1 MYGHSVKEISDK
13 IRAEGK
19 KITESVLFKS
29 RAVSTALTNVSQYL
43 FDTIPFK
50 TRKTIKVTANYD
62 KKNDAVAYATSESNI
77 YVNFGNS
84 YLDKNPIGKKNTT
97 EKKWLLG
104 KGLVLHEIGH
114 LLFTNFNDMA
124 NFQKAITADQWKW
137 QRPIK
142 AGVSPDFNEN
152 LKEVE
157 AYLNISVHNRK
168 QFMTAFHDFNN
179 IIEDG
184 YNEEKLMKSFKG
196 DFVASLYE
204 LRDFQYEEFPTIE
217 RVMEDGRS
225 NFSIW
230 QLMMLS
236 YAKFG
241 LIKVQDN
248 STFTEPLV
256 KKFCEFLPSITSCV
270 TEDNSYVRLDKSLTL
285 YVDMWD
291 VIKEEL
297 VNITDEAYTKMMKAL
312 EMLADSMGAA
322 NQRGQA
328 IDISQSKDSSDSSEN
343 SLNRKITQLLA
354 AKQKSTSNKSNPESS
369 DAEETSA
376 SSVSEQ
382 GSEQEDGEKSS
393 DSSSG
398 STDNKSEGDN
408 PDTTEGKSASSAS
421 EQSGGHEDSEKSSD
435 SSSGSTD
442 NKSEGDNPD
451 TTEGKSAS
459 SASEQ
464 GSVQEDS
471 EKSSDSS
478 SGSTDNKSEGDNS
491 DTTEGKSASSASE
504 QGSVQEDSEKSSD
517 SSSGSTDNKSEG
529 DNSDTTEG
537 KSASSANEQGS
548 KQESNDNSSSSDNN
562 QSDNDISDNVADYNS
577 ILKTLS
583 MELKEVEAEKE
594 EDKQKAEQ
602 KAEQDISATKQNVAQ
617 DRVTE
622 QARNEARQA
631 DEQMI
636 NSCIMD
642 GPHAKVTYRLHDFS
656 PASCKEAYVKMN
668 NTYSLERIGKKM
680 AQKVKPIF
688 EKKIKGAVY
697 HGQHCGSRISIPHY
711 QKDSSKPFDRIKKP
725 EKISLSC
732 TVIIDQSGSMYGYKL
747 ESALR
752 AAAIIKNFCNEL
764 KIPTMVF
771 GHSSSYPTMDIYR
784 FCEFDGSEDE
794 IYTLAAGNA
803 HCGTRDGAALLYAV
817 NKLKDRREEK
827 KIIFIISDGSPCDYG
842 YSGITAYKDIQGII
856 KSASAYGISFFAA
869 AIDEDKESIA
879 KIYGED
885 RFVDISNLDDL
896 PSKMAYVL
904 KRALKIR

>member
-1 MYGHSVKEISDK
+1 MLYGHSVKDISDK

-114 LLFTNFNDMA
+114 LLFSNFNDMA
-124 NFQKAITADQWKW
+124 NFQKAITADQWNW

-142 AGVSPDFNEN
+142 AGVSPDFNEK
-152 LKEVE
+152 LKEVN

-168 QFMTAFHDFNN
+168 QFMTAFNDFNN

-184 YNEEKLMKSFKG
+184 YIEEMLMKSFKG

-217 RVMEDGRS
+217 RAMKDGHS

-270 TEDNSYVRLDKSLTL
+270 TEDNSYARLDKSLTL
-285 YVDMWD
+285 YIDMWGI
-291 VIKEEL
+291 VKEKL
-297 VNITDEAYTKMMKAL
+297 TSITDEAYNKMVKSL
-312 EMLADSMGAA
+312 ENLADSMGAA

-328 IDISQSKDSSDSSEN
+328 MNISQKSDSIEN
-343 SLNRKITQLLA
+343 SLNRQITQLLA
-354 AKQKSTSNKSNPESS
+354 QSTNSGSEEGTSS
-369 DAEETSA
+369 
-376 SSVSEQ
+376 SSTGEQESEQ
-382 GSEQEDGEKSS
+382 DGKAKAA

-398 STDNKSEGDN
+398 NESE
-408 PDTTEGKSASSAS
+408 S
-421 EQSGGHEDSEKSSD
+421 
-435 SSSGSTD
+435 
-442 NKSEGDNPD
+442 
-451 TTEGKSAS
+451 
-459 SASEQ
+459 
-464 GSVQEDS
+464 
-471 EKSSDSS
+471 
-478 SGSTDNKSEGDNS
+478 DNS
-491 DTTEGKSASSASE
+491 DTAEGATPSSTKEGK
-504 QGSVQEDSEKSSD
+504 DD
-517 SSSGSTDNKSEG
+517 
-529 DNSDTTEG
+529 
-537 KSASSANEQGS
+537 
-548 KQESNDNSSSSDNN
+548 SSSSDDS
-562 QSDNDISDNVADYNS
+562 QSKNDLSDNVIDYDS

-583 MELKEVEAEKE
+583 KELKEVKAGKE
-594 EDKQKAEQ
+594 EDMQKAEQ
-602 KAEQDISATKQNVAQ
+602 KAEQDILATKQNVAQ

-622 QARNEARQA
+622 QARNIARQS
-631 DEQMI
+631 DEKMI
-636 NSCIMD
+636 NSAIMD
-642 GPHAKVTYRLHDFS
+642 GPHAKITYRLHDFS
-656 PASCKEAYVKMN
+656 PASYKDAYITMN
-668 NTYSLERIGKKM
+668 NTYSLEYIGKKK
-680 AQKVKPIF
+680 ANKVKPIF

-697 HGQHCGSRISIPHY
+697 HGQHCGSRISIPYY

-732 TVIIDQSGSMYGYKL
+732 TVIIDQSGSMYGHKL
-747 ESALR
+747 KSALR
-752 AAAIIKNFCNEL
+752 AAAIIKTFCNEL
-764 KIPTMVF
+764 EIPTMVF

-784 FCEFDGSEDE
+784 FCEFDGSENE
-794 IYTLAAGNA
+794 IYTLAAGDA

-817 NKLKDRREEK
+817 NKLKQRREKK

-842 YSGITAYKDIQGII
+842 YSGATAYADIQGII
-856 KSASAYGISFFAA
+856 KSATPYGISFFAA

-896 PSKMAYVL
+896 PSKMACVL

>member
-1 MYGHSVKEISDK
+1 M
-13 IRAEGK
+13 
-19 KITESVLFKS
+19 
-29 RAVSTALTNVSQYL
+29 SQYL

-376 SSVSEQ
+376 SS
-382 GSEQEDGEKSS
+382 
-393 DSSSG
+393 
-398 STDNKSEGDN
+398 
-408 PDTTEGKSASSAS
+408 
-421 EQSGGHEDSEKSSD
+421 
-435 SSSGSTD
+435 
-442 NKSEGDNPD
+442 
-451 TTEGKSAS
+451 
-459 SASEQ
+459 
-464 GSVQEDS
+464 
-471 EKSSDSS
+471 
-478 SGSTDNKSEGDNS
+478 
-491 DTTEGKSASSASE
+491 ASE

-562 QSDNDISDNVADYNS
+562 QSENDISDNVADYNS

>member
-1 MYGHSVKEISDK
+1 MYGHSVKDINDK
-13 IRAEGK
+13 IRKEGA

-62 KKNDAVAYATSESNI
+62 KKNSDVAYATSESNI

-84 YLDKNPIGKKNTT
+84 YLDKNPKGKKNTT

-114 LLFTNFNDMA
+114 ILFTNFNDMD

-142 AGVSPDFNEN
+142 AGVSPDFNEK
-152 LKEVE
+152 LKEVN

-168 QFMTAFHDFNN
+168 QFMTAFHYFNN

-184 YNEEKLMKSFKG
+184 YIEEALMKSFKG

-204 LRDFQYEEFPTIE
+204 LRDFQYEEFSTIE
-217 RVMEDGRS
+217 RAMKDGRS

-256 KKFCEFLPSITSCV
+256 KKFCNFLPSITDCV
-270 TEDNSYVRLDKSLTL
+270 TEDNSYARLDKILTL
-285 YVDMWD
+285 YIDMWD
-291 VIKEEL
+291 VVKENL
-297 VNITDEAYTKMMKAL
+297 VNITDEAYEKMVKTL
-312 EMLADSMGAA
+312 ENLADSMGAA

-328 IDISQSKDSSDSSEN
+328 MNISKNSDSEDSSENSEN
-343 SLNRKITQLLA
+343 SLNRQITQLLA
-354 AKQKSTSNKSNPESS
+354 QSTNSGSEEGTSSSSTGEQGSEQDGKAKATDSSSGNESEGDNS
-369 DAEETSA
+369 DATEGTSA
-376 SSVSEQ
+376 SSTSEQ
-382 GSEQEDGEKSS
+382 GSEQDGKANAT

-398 STDNKSEGDN
+398 NE
-408 PDTTEGKSASSAS
+408 
-421 EQSGGHEDSEKSSD
+421 
-435 SSSGSTD
+435 
-442 NKSEGDNPD
+442 
-451 TTEGKSAS
+451 
-459 SASEQ
+459 
-464 GSVQEDS
+464 
-471 EKSSDSS
+471 
-478 SGSTDNKSEGDNS
+478 SEGDNS
-491 DTTEGKSASSASE
+491 DATEGTSASSTSE
-504 QGSVQEDSEKSSD
+504 QGSEQDGKAKAAD
-517 SSSGSTDNKSEG
+517 SSSGNESES
-529 DNSDTTEG
+529 DNSDTAEGAESSSTKEG
-537 KSASSANEQGS
+537 K
-548 KQESNDNSSSSDNN
+548 DNSSSSDDS
-562 QSDNDISDNVADYNS
+562 QSKNDLSDNVTDYDS
-577 ILKTLS
+577 LLKTLS
-583 MELKEVEAEKE
+583 KKLKEVQAEKE
-594 EDKQKAEQ
+594 EDMQKAEQ

-622 QARNEARQA
+622 QARNVARQS
-631 DEQMI
+631 DEKMI
-636 NSCIMD
+636 NSAIMD

>member
-398 STDNKSEGDN
+398 STDNKSEGYN

-442 NKSEGDNPD
+442 NKSEGYNP
-451 TTEGKSAS
+451 
-459 SASEQ
+459 
-464 GSVQEDS
+464 
-471 EKSSDSS
+471 
-478 SGSTDNKSEGDNS
+478 

-562 QSDNDISDNVADYNS
+562 QSENDISDNVADYNS

>member
-1 MYGHSVKEISDK
+1 MLYGHSVKDINDK
-13 IRAEGK
+13 IRKEGA

-50 TRKTIKVTANYD
+50 NKKTINVTANYD

-84 YLDKNPIGKKNTT
+84 YLDKNPKGKKNTT

-124 NFQKAITADQWKW
+124 NFQKAITADQWNW

-142 AGVSPDFNEN
+142 AGVSPDFNEK
-152 LKEVE
+152 LKEVN

-168 QFMTAFHDFNN
+168 QFITAFHDFYN

-184 YNEEKLMKSFKG
+184 YIEEALMKSFKG

-204 LRDFQYEEFPTIE
+204 LRDFQYEEFSTIE
-217 RVMEDGRS
+217 RGMEDGRS

-236 YAKFG
+236 YAKYG

-256 KKFCEFLPSITSCV
+256 KKFCNFLPSITDCV
-270 TEDNSYVRLDKSLTL
+270 TENNSYARLDKSLTL
-285 YVDMWD
+285 YIDMWD
-291 VIKEEL
+291 VVKENL
-297 VNITDEAYTKMMKAL
+297 VNITDEAYDKMMKAL

-354 AKQKSTSNKSNPESS
+354 AKQKSTSNKSN
-369 DAEETSA
+369 
-376 SSVSEQ
+376 VNEQ
-382 GSEQEDGEKSS
+382 GSEQENGEKSS
-393 DSSSG
+393 DSSSS

-408 PDTTEGKSASSAS
+408 
-421 EQSGGHEDSEKSSD
+421 SG
-435 SSSGSTD
+435 
-442 NKSEGDNPD
+442 

-491 DTTEGKSASSASE
+491 G
-504 QGSVQEDSEKSSD
+504 
-517 SSSGSTDNKSEG
+517 
-529 DNSDTTEG
+529 TTEG

-562 QSDNDISDNVADYNS
+562 QSENDISDNVADYDS
-577 ILKTLS
+577 LLKTLS
-583 MELKEVEAEKE
+583 KELKEVEAEKE

>member
-491 DTTEGKSASSASE
+491 DTTEGKSASSA
-504 QGSVQEDSEKSSD
+504 
-517 SSSGSTDNKSEG
+517 
-529 DNSDTTEG
+529 
-537 KSASSANEQGS
+537 NEQGS

>member
-1 MYGHSVKEISDK
+1 MYGHSVKDINDK
-13 IRAEGK
+13 IRKEGA

-50 TRKTIKVTANYD
+50 TRKKINVTANYD

-84 YLDKNPIGKKNTT
+84 YLDKNPKGKKNTT

-114 LLFTNFNDMA
+114 ILFTNFNDMA
-124 NFQKAITADQWKW
+124 NFQKAITADQWNW

-142 AGVSPDFNEN
+142 AGVSPDFNEK
-152 LKEVE
+152 LKEVN

-168 QFMTAFHDFNN
+168 QFITAFHDFNN

-184 YNEEKLMKSFKG
+184 YIEEMLMKSFKG

-204 LRDFQYEEFPTIE
+204 LRDFQYDDFPSIE

-236 YAKFG
+236 YAKYG

-256 KKFCEFLPSITSCV
+256 KKFCNFLPSITDCV
-270 TEDNSYVRLDKSLTL
+270 TEDNSYARLDKSLTL
-285 YVDMWD
+285 FIDMWSI
-291 VIKEEL
+291 VKEEL
-297 VNITDEAYTKMMKAL
+297 VNITDEAYDKMVRSL
-312 EMLADSMGAA
+312 ESLADSMGAA

-328 IDISQSKDSSDSSEN
+328 MNISQKSDSSEN
-343 SLNRKITQLLA
+343 SLNRQITQLLA
-354 AKQKSTSNKSNPESS
+354 QSTNSGSEEGTSSSSTGEQGSEQDGKAKATDSSSSSTGNDNSGSEEGTSSSSTSEQGNEQDGKAKATDSSSGNESESDNS
-369 DAEETSA
+369 DATEGTSA
-376 SSVSEQ
+376 SSTSEQ
-382 GSEQEDGEKSS
+382 GSEQDGKAKAA

-398 STDNKSEGDN
+398 NKS
-408 PDTTEGKSASSAS
+408 K
-421 EQSGGHEDSEKSSD
+421 
-435 SSSGSTD
+435 
-442 NKSEGDNPD
+442 
-451 TTEGKSAS
+451 
-459 SASEQ
+459 
-464 GSVQEDS
+464 
-471 EKSSDSS
+471 
-478 SGSTDNKSEGDNS
+478 
-491 DTTEGKSASSASE
+491 
-504 QGSVQEDSEKSSD
+504 
-517 SSSGSTDNKSEG
+517 
-529 DNSDTTEG
+529 
-537 KSASSANEQGS
+537 
-548 KQESNDNSSSSDNN
+548 NDL
-562 QSDNDISDNVADYNS
+562 SDNVTDYDS
-577 ILKTLS
+577 ILKKLS
-583 MELKEVEAEKE
+583 KELKEVKTEKE
-594 EDKQKAEQ
+594 EDMQKAEQ
-602 KAEQDISATKQNVAQ
+602 KAEQDISAAKQNVAQ

-622 QARNEARQA
+622 QARREARQN
-631 DEQMI
+631 DEQII
-636 NSCIMD
+636 NNAIMD
-642 GPHAKVTYRLHDFS
+642 GPHARVTYRLHDYS
-656 PASCKEAYVKMN
+656 PASYKDAYITMN
-668 NTYSLERIGKKM
+668 NTYSLEYIGKKM
-680 AQKVKPIF
+680 ANKVKPIF

-697 HGQHCGSRISIPHY
+697 HGQHCGSRISIPYY

-747 ESALR
+747 KSALR
-752 AAAIIKNFCNEL
+752 AAAIIKIFCNEL
-764 KIPTMVF
+764 EIPTMVF

-784 FCEFDGSEDE
+784 FCEFDGSENE
-794 IYTLAAGNA
+794 IYTLAAGDA

-817 NKLKDRREEK
+817 NKLKQRREEK

-842 YSGITAYKDIQGII
+842 YSGATAYADIQGII

>member
-491 DTTEGKSASSASE
+491 DTTEGKSASSA
-504 QGSVQEDSEKSSD
+504 
-517 SSSGSTDNKSEG
+517 
-529 DNSDTTEG
+529 
-537 KSASSANEQGS
+537 NEQGS

-562 QSDNDISDNVADYNS
+562 QSENDISDNVADYNS

-827 KIIFIISDGSPCDYG
+827 KIIFIISDRSPCDYG

>member
-1 MYGHSVKEISDK
+1 MYGHSVKDINDK
-13 IRAEGK
+13 IRKEGA

-62 KKNDAVAYATSESNI
+62 KKNSDVAYATSESNI

-84 YLDKNPIGKKNTT
+84 YLDKNPKGKKNTT

-114 LLFTNFNDMA
+114 ILFTNFNDMD

-142 AGVSPDFNEN
+142 AGVSPDFNEK
-152 LKEVE
+152 LKEVN

-168 QFMTAFHDFNN
+168 QFMTAFHYFNN

-184 YNEEKLMKSFKG
+184 YIEEALMKSFKG

-204 LRDFQYEEFPTIE
+204 LRDFQYEEFSTIE
-217 RVMEDGRS
+217 RAMKDGRS

-256 KKFCEFLPSITSCV
+256 KKFCNFLPSITDCV
-270 TEDNSYVRLDKSLTL
+270 TEDNSYARLDKILTL
-285 YVDMWD
+285 YIDMWD
-291 VIKEEL
+291 VVKENL
-297 VNITDEAYTKMMKAL
+297 VNITDEAYEKMVKTL
-312 EMLADSMGAA
+312 ENLADSMGAA

-328 IDISQSKDSSDSSEN
+328 MNISKNSDSEDSSENSEN
-343 SLNRKITQLLA
+343 SLNRQITQLLA
-354 AKQKSTSNKSNPESS
+354 QSTNSGSEEGTSS
-369 DAEETSA
+369 
-376 SSVSEQ
+376 SSTGEQ
-382 GSEQEDGEKSS
+382 GSEQDGKAKAT

-398 STDNKSEGDN
+398 NESE
-408 PDTTEGKSASSAS
+408 S
-421 EQSGGHEDSEKSSD
+421 
-435 SSSGSTD
+435 
-442 NKSEGDNPD
+442 
-451 TTEGKSAS
+451 
-459 SASEQ
+459 
-464 GSVQEDS
+464 
-471 EKSSDSS
+471 
-478 SGSTDNKSEGDNS
+478 DNS
-491 DTTEGKSASSASE
+491 DTAEGAESSSTKEGK
-504 QGSVQEDSEKSSD
+504 
-517 SSSGSTDNKSEG
+517 
-529 DNSDTTEG
+529 
-537 KSASSANEQGS
+537 
-548 KQESNDNSSSSDNN
+548 DNSSSSDDS
-562 QSDNDISDNVADYNS
+562 QSKNDLSDNVTDYDS
-577 ILKTLS
+577 LLKTLS
-583 MELKEVEAEKE
+583 KKLKEVQAEKE
-594 EDKQKAEQ
+594 EDMQKAEQ

-622 QARNEARQA
+622 QARNVARQS
-631 DEQMI
+631 DEKMI
-636 NSCIMD
+636 NSAIMD

>member
-13 IRAEGK
+13 IRAEGS
-19 KITESVLFKS
+19 KITESVLLKS

-50 TRKTIKVTANYD
+50 KRKKIVVTANYD
-62 KKNDAVAYATSESNI
+62 KKNNDIAYATSTSNI

-84 YLDKNPIGKKNTT
+84 FLDKDSKGKKITT
-97 EKKWLLG
+97 AKKWLLG
-104 KGLVLHEIGH
+104 KGLILHEIGH

-124 NFQKAITADQWKW
+124 NFQKVITAEQWNW

-142 AGVSPDFNEN
+142 AGVSPDFNEK

-157 AYLNISVHNRK
+157 AYLNLSSQNKK

-184 YNEEKLMKSFKG
+184 YIEEKLMKSFKG

-204 LRDFQYEEFPTIE
+204 LRDFQYDEFPTIE
-217 RVMEDGRS
+217 NVIESGRS
-225 NFSIW
+225 SFSIW

-236 YAKFG
+236 YAKYG
-241 LIKVQDN
+241 LIKVKDN
-248 STFTEPLV
+248 NTYGEPLV
-256 KKFCEFLPSITSCV
+256 RKFCEFLPSITDCV

-285 YVDMWD
+285 FVDMWD

-328 IDISQSKDSSDSSEN
+328 IDISQIKDSSDSSEN

-408 PDTTEGKSASSAS
+408 PDTTEGKSASSA
-421 EQSGGHEDSEKSSD
+421 
-435 SSSGSTD
+435 
-442 NKSEGDNPD
+442 
-451 TTEGKSAS
+451 
-459 SASEQ
+459 
-464 GSVQEDS
+464 
-471 EKSSDSS
+471 
-478 SGSTDNKSEGDNS
+478 
-491 DTTEGKSASSASE
+491 
-504 QGSVQEDSEKSSD
+504 
-517 SSSGSTDNKSEG
+517 
-529 DNSDTTEG
+529 
-537 KSASSANEQGS
+537 NEQGS

-562 QSDNDISDNVADYNS
+562 QSENDISDNVADYDS
-577 ILKTLS
+577 LLKTLS
-583 MELKEVEAEKE
+583 KELKEVKAEKE
-594 EDKQKAEQ
+594 EDMQKAEQ

>member
-248 STFTEPLV
+248 STFTEPLM
-256 KKFCEFLPSITSCV
+256 KKFCEFLPSIASCV

-491 DTTEGKSASSASE
+491 DTTEGKSASSA
-504 QGSVQEDSEKSSD
+504 
-517 SSSGSTDNKSEG
+517 
-529 DNSDTTEG
+529 
-537 KSASSANEQGS
+537 NEQGS

-562 QSDNDISDNVADYNS
+562 QSENDISDNVADYNS

>member
-1 MYGHSVKEISDK
+1 MLYGHSVKDINDK
-13 IRAEGK
+13 IRKEGA

-50 TRKTIKVTANYD
+50 NKKTINVTANYD

-84 YLDKNPIGKKNTT
+84 YLDKNPKGKKNTT

-124 NFQKAITADQWKW
+124 NFQKAITADQWNW

-142 AGVSPDFNEN
+142 AGVSPDFNEK
-152 LKEVE
+152 LKEVN

-168 QFMTAFHDFNN
+168 QFITAFHDFNN

-184 YNEEKLMKSFKG
+184 YIEEALMKSFKG

-204 LRDFQYEEFPTIE
+204 LRDFQYEEFSTIE

-236 YAKFG
+236 YAKYG
-241 LIKVQDN
+241 LIKVRDN
-248 STFTEPLV
+248 NTYGEPLV
-256 KKFCEFLPSITSCV
+256 RKFCEFLTSITDCV

-285 YVDMWD
+285 YVDMWNI
-291 VIKEEL
+291 VKEEL
-297 VNITDEAYTKMMKAL
+297 VNITDEAYDKMMKAL

-354 AKQKSTSNKSNPESS
+354 AKQKSTSNKSN
-369 DAEETSA
+369 
-376 SSVSEQ
+376 VNEQ

-393 DSSSG
+393 DGSSS

-408 PDTTEGKSASSAS
+408 
-421 EQSGGHEDSEKSSD
+421 SG
-435 SSSGSTD
+435 
-442 NKSEGDNPD
+442 

-491 DTTEGKSASSASE
+491 GTTEGKSASSASE

-562 QSDNDISDNVADYNS
+562 QSENDISDNVADYDS
-577 ILKTLS
+577 LLKTLS
-583 MELKEVEAEKE
+583 KELKEVEAEKE

-622 QARNEARQA
+622 QARREARQN
-631 DEQMI
+631 DEQII
-636 NSCIMD
+636 NNAIMD
-642 GPHAKVTYRLHDFS
+642 GPHARVTYRLHDYS
-656 PASCKEAYVKMN
+656 PASYKDAYITMN
-668 NTYSLERIGKKM
+668 NTYSLEYIGKKM
-680 AQKVKPIF
+680 ANKVKPIF

-752 AAAIIKNFCNEL
+752 AAAIIKTFCNEL
-764 KIPTMVF
+764 EIPTMVF

-784 FCEFDGSEDE
+784 FCEFDGSENE
-794 IYTLAAGNA
+794 IYTLAAGDA

-817 NKLKDRREEK
+817 NKLKQRREEK

-842 YSGITAYKDIQGII
+842 YSGATAYADIQGII

>member
-13 IRAEGK
+13 IRTEGS

-50 TRKTIKVTANYD
+50 NKKNINVTANYD

-84 YLDKNPIGKKNTT
+84 YLDKNPKGKKNTT

-114 LLFTNFNDMA
+114 ILFTNFNDRA
-124 NFQKAITADQWKW
+124 NFQKAITADQWNW

-168 QFMTAFHDFNN
+168 QFMTAFLDFNN

-270 TEDNSYVRLDKSLTL
+270 TEDNSYARLDKSLTL
-285 YVDMWD
+285 YIDMWGI
-291 VIKEEL
+291 VKEEL
-297 VNITDEAYTKMMKAL
+297 ANITDEAYDKMVKSL
-312 EMLADSMGAA
+312 ENLANSMGAA

-328 IDISQSKDSSDSSEN
+328 MNISQNSDSEDSSEN
-343 SLNRKITQLLA
+343 SLNRKITQLLV
-354 AKQKSTSNKSNPESS
+354 AKQSTNS
-369 DAEETSA
+369 DTTEGTSA
-376 SSVSEQ
+376 SSTSEQ
-382 GSEQEDGEKSS
+382 GSEQDGKAKAT

-398 STDNKSEGDN
+398 NESESDNSDA
-408 PDTTEGKSASSAS
+408 TEGTSDSSTS
-421 EQSGGHEDSEKSSD
+421 EQGREQDGKAKAVDSSSSSTGNDNSGSEEGTSSSSTSEQGSEQDGKAKATD
-435 SSSGSTD
+435 SSSG
-442 NKSEGDNPD
+442 
-451 TTEGKSAS
+451 
-459 SASEQ
+459 
-464 GSVQEDS
+464 
-471 EKSSDSS
+471 
-478 SGSTDNKSEGDNS
+478 
-491 DTTEGKSASSASE
+491 
-504 QGSVQEDSEKSSD
+504 
-517 SSSGSTDNKSEG
+517 
-529 DNSDTTEG
+529 
-537 KSASSANEQGS
+537 NES
-548 KQESNDNSSSSDNN
+548 KNDL
-562 QSDNDISDNVADYNS
+562 SDNVTDYDS
-577 ILKTLS
+577 LLKTLS
-583 MELKEVEAEKE
+583 KELKEVKAEKE
-594 EDKQKAEQ
+594 EDMQKAEQ

>member
-1 MYGHSVKEISDK
+1 MYGHSVKDINDK
-13 IRAEGK
+13 IRKEGA

-62 KKNDAVAYATSESNI
+62 KKNSDVAYATSESNI

-84 YLDKNPIGKKNTT
+84 YLDKNPKGKKNTT

-114 LLFTNFNDMA
+114 ILFTNFNDMD

-142 AGVSPDFNEN
+142 AGVSPDFNEK
-152 LKEVE
+152 LKEVN

-168 QFMTAFHDFNN
+168 QFMTAFHYFNN

-184 YNEEKLMKSFKG
+184 YIEEALMKSFKG

-204 LRDFQYEEFPTIE
+204 LRDFQYEEFSTIE
-217 RVMEDGRS
+217 RAMKDGRS

-256 KKFCEFLPSITSCV
+256 KKFCNFLPSITDCV
-270 TEDNSYVRLDKSLTL
+270 TEDNSYARLDKILTL
-285 YVDMWD
+285 YIDMWD
-291 VIKEEL
+291 VVKENL
-297 VNITDEAYTKMMKAL
+297 VNITDEAYEKMVKTL
-312 EMLADSMGAA
+312 ENLADSMGAA

-328 IDISQSKDSSDSSEN
+328 MNISKNSDSEDSSENSEN
-343 SLNRKITQLLA
+343 SLNRQITQLLA
-354 AKQKSTSNKSNPESS
+354 QSTNSGSEEGTSSSSTGEQGSEQDGKAKATDSSSGNESEGDNS
-369 DAEETSA
+369 DATEGTSA
-376 SSVSEQ
+376 SSTSEQ
-382 GSEQEDGEKSS
+382 GSEQGGKAKAT

-398 STDNKSEGDN
+398 NE
-408 PDTTEGKSASSAS
+408 
-421 EQSGGHEDSEKSSD
+421 
-435 SSSGSTD
+435 
-442 NKSEGDNPD
+442 
-451 TTEGKSAS
+451 
-459 SASEQ
+459 
-464 GSVQEDS
+464 
-471 EKSSDSS
+471 
-478 SGSTDNKSEGDNS
+478 SEGDNS
-491 DTTEGKSASSASE
+491 DATEGTSASSTSE
-504 QGSVQEDSEKSSD
+504 QGSEQDGKAKAAD
-517 SSSGSTDNKSEG
+517 SSSGNESES
-529 DNSDTTEG
+529 DNSDTAEGAESSSTKEG
-537 KSASSANEQGS
+537 K
-548 KQESNDNSSSSDNN
+548 DNSSSSDDS
-562 QSDNDISDNVADYNS
+562 QSKNDLSDNVTDYDS
-577 ILKTLS
+577 LLKTLS
-583 MELKEVEAEKE
+583 KKLKEVQAEKE
-594 EDKQKAEQ
+594 EDMQKAEQ

-622 QARNEARQA
+622 QARNVARQS
-631 DEQMI
+631 DEKMI
-636 NSCIMD
+636 NSAIMD

>member
-421 EQSGGHEDSEKSSD
+421 EQGSVQEDSEKSSD

-491 DTTEGKSASSASE
+491 DTTEGKSASSA
-504 QGSVQEDSEKSSD
+504 
-517 SSSGSTDNKSEG
+517 
-529 DNSDTTEG
+529 
-537 KSASSANEQGS
+537 NEQGS

-562 QSDNDISDNVADYNS
+562 QSENDISDNVADYNS

>member
-1 MYGHSVKEISDK
+1 
-13 IRAEGK
+13 
-19 KITESVLFKS
+19 
-29 RAVSTALTNVSQYL
+29 
-43 FDTIPFK
+43 
-50 TRKTIKVTANYD
+50 
-62 KKNDAVAYATSESNI
+62 
-77 YVNFGNS
+77 
-84 YLDKNPIGKKNTT
+84 
-97 EKKWLLG
+97 
-104 KGLVLHEIGH
+104 
-114 LLFTNFNDMA
+114 
-124 NFQKAITADQWKW
+124 
-137 QRPIK
+137 
-142 AGVSPDFNEN
+142 
-152 LKEVE
+152 
-157 AYLNISVHNRK
+157 
-168 QFMTAFHDFNN
+168 
-179 IIEDG
+179 
-184 YNEEKLMKSFKG
+184 
-196 DFVASLYE
+196 
-204 LRDFQYEEFPTIE
+204 
-217 RVMEDGRS
+217 
-225 NFSIW
+225 
-230 QLMMLS
+230 
-236 YAKFG
+236 
-241 LIKVQDN
+241 
-248 STFTEPLV
+248 
-256 KKFCEFLPSITSCV
+256 
-270 TEDNSYVRLDKSLTL
+270 
-285 YVDMWD
+285 
-291 VIKEEL
+291 
-297 VNITDEAYTKMMKAL
+297 MMKAL

-398 STDNKSEGDN
+398 STDNKSEGYN

-421 EQSGGHEDSEKSSD
+421 EQSGGHEGSEKSSD

-491 DTTEGKSASSASE
+491 DTTEGKSASSA
-504 QGSVQEDSEKSSD
+504 
-517 SSSGSTDNKSEG
+517 
-529 DNSDTTEG
+529 
-537 KSASSANEQGS
+537 NEQGS

-562 QSDNDISDNVADYNS
+562 QSENDISDNVADYNS

>member
-50 TRKTIKVTANYD
+50 TRKTITVTANYD

-408 PDTTEGKSASSAS
+408 P
-421 EQSGGHEDSEKSSD
+421 
-435 SSSGSTD
+435 
-442 NKSEGDNPD
+442 
-451 TTEGKSAS
+451 
-459 SASEQ
+459 
-464 GSVQEDS
+464 
-471 EKSSDSS
+471 
-478 SGSTDNKSEGDNS
+478 

>member
-152 LKEVE
+152 LKEAE

-491 DTTEGKSASSASE
+491 DTTEGKSASSA
-504 QGSVQEDSEKSSD
+504 
-517 SSSGSTDNKSEG
+517 
-529 DNSDTTEG
+529 
-537 KSASSANEQGS
+537 NEQGS

-562 QSDNDISDNVADYNS
+562 QSENDISDNVADYNS

>member
-1 MYGHSVKEISDK
+1 MYGHSVKDINDK
-13 IRAEGK
+13 IRKEGA

-62 KKNDAVAYATSESNI
+62 KKNSDVAYATSESNI

-84 YLDKNPIGKKNTT
+84 YLDKNPKGKKNTT

-114 LLFTNFNDMA
+114 ILFTNFNDMD

-142 AGVSPDFNEN
+142 AGVSPDFNEK
-152 LKEVE
+152 LKEVN

-168 QFMTAFHDFNN
+168 QFMTAFHYFNN

-184 YNEEKLMKSFKG
+184 YIEEALMKSFKG

-204 LRDFQYEEFPTIE
+204 LRDFQYEEFSTIE
-217 RVMEDGRS
+217 RAMKDGRS

-256 KKFCEFLPSITSCV
+256 KKFCNFLPSITDCV
-270 TEDNSYVRLDKSLTL
+270 TEDNSYARLDKILTL
-285 YVDMWD
+285 YIDMWD
-291 VIKEEL
+291 VVKENL
-297 VNITDEAYTKMMKAL
+297 VNITDEAYEKMVKTL
-312 EMLADSMGAA
+312 ENLADSMGAA

-328 IDISQSKDSSDSSEN
+328 MNISKNSDSEDSSENSEN
-343 SLNRKITQLLA
+343 SLNRQITQLLA
-354 AKQKSTSNKSNPESS
+354 QSTNSGSEEGTSS
-369 DAEETSA
+369 
-376 SSVSEQ
+376 SSTGEQ
-382 GSEQEDGEKSS
+382 GSEQDGKAKAT

-398 STDNKSEGDN
+398 NE
-408 PDTTEGKSASSAS
+408 
-421 EQSGGHEDSEKSSD
+421 
-435 SSSGSTD
+435 
-442 NKSEGDNPD
+442 
-451 TTEGKSAS
+451 
-459 SASEQ
+459 
-464 GSVQEDS
+464 
-471 EKSSDSS
+471 
-478 SGSTDNKSEGDNS
+478 SEGDNS
-491 DTTEGKSASSASE
+491 DATEGTSASSTSEKGSE
-504 QGSVQEDSEKSSD
+504 QDGKAKAAD
-517 SSSGSTDNKSEG
+517 SSSGNESES
-529 DNSDTTEG
+529 DNSDTAEGAESSSTKEG
-537 KSASSANEQGS
+537 K
-548 KQESNDNSSSSDNN
+548 DNSSSSDDS
-562 QSDNDISDNVADYNS
+562 QSKNDLSDNVTDYDS
-577 ILKTLS
+577 LLKTLS
-583 MELKEVEAEKE
+583 KKLKEVQAEKE
-594 EDKQKAEQ
+594 EDMQKAEQ

-622 QARNEARQA
+622 QARNVARQS
-631 DEQMI
+631 DEKMI
-636 NSCIMD
+636 NSAIMD

>member
-13 IRAEGK
+13 IRTEGS

-50 TRKTIKVTANYD
+50 NKKNINVTANYD

-84 YLDKNPIGKKNTT
+84 YLDKNPKGKKNTT

-114 LLFTNFNDMA
+114 ILFTNFNDRA
-124 NFQKAITADQWKW
+124 NFQKAITADQWNW

-168 QFMTAFHDFNN
+168 QFMTAFLDFNN

-270 TEDNSYVRLDKSLTL
+270 TEDNSYARLDKSLTL
-285 YVDMWD
+285 YIDMWGI
-291 VIKEEL
+291 VKENL
-297 VNITDEAYTKMMKAL
+297 VNITDESYDKMMKAL

-354 AKQKSTSNKSNPESS
+354 AKQKSTSNKSN
-369 DAEETSA
+369 
-376 SSVSEQ
+376 VNEQ

-393 DSSSG
+393 DSSS
-398 STDNKSEGDN
+398 S
-408 PDTTEGKSASSAS
+408 
-421 EQSGGHEDSEKSSD
+421 
-435 SSSGSTD
+435 
-442 NKSEGDNPD
+442 
-451 TTEGKSAS
+451 
-459 SASEQ
+459 
-464 GSVQEDS
+464 
-471 EKSSDSS
+471 
-478 SGSTDNKSEGDNS
+478 STDNKSEGDNS
-491 DTTEGKSASSASE
+491 G
-504 QGSVQEDSEKSSD
+504 
-517 SSSGSTDNKSEG
+517 
-529 DNSDTTEG
+529 TTEG

-562 QSDNDISDNVADYNS
+562 QSENDISDNVADYDS
-577 ILKTLS
+577 LLKTLS
-583 MELKEVEAEKE
+583 KELKEVEAEKE

-622 QARNEARQA
+622 QARREARQN
-631 DEQMI
+631 DEQII
-636 NSCIMD
+636 NNAIMD
-642 GPHAKVTYRLHDFS
+642 GPHARVTYRLHDYS
-656 PASCKEAYVKMN
+656 PASYKDAYITMN
-668 NTYSLERIGKKM
+668 NTYSLEYIGKKM
-680 AQKVKPIF
+680 ANKVKPIF

-697 HGQHCGSRISIPHY
+697 HGQHCGSRISIPYY

-747 ESALR
+747 KSALR
-752 AAAIIKNFCNEL
+752 AAAIIKTFCNEL
-764 KIPTMVF
+764 EIPTMVF

-784 FCEFDGSEDE
+784 FCEFDGSENE
-794 IYTLAAGNA
+794 IYTLAAGDA

-817 NKLKDRREEK
+817 NKLKQRREEK

-842 YSGITAYKDIQGII
+842 YSGATAYADIQGII

>member
-50 TRKTIKVTANYD
+50 NKKTINVTANYD

-84 YLDKNPIGKKNTT
+84 YLDKNPKGKKNTT

-124 NFQKAITADQWKW
+124 NFQKAITADQWNW

-142 AGVSPDFNEN
+142 AGVSPDFNEK
-152 LKEVE
+152 LKEVN

-168 QFMTAFHDFNN
+168 QFITAFHDFYN

-184 YNEEKLMKSFKG
+184 YIEEALMKSFKG

-204 LRDFQYEEFPTIE
+204 LRDFQYEEFSTIE
-217 RVMEDGRS
+217 RGMEDGRS

-236 YAKFG
+236 YAKYG

-256 KKFCEFLPSITSCV
+256 KKFCNFLPSITDCV
-270 TEDNSYVRLDKSLTL
+270 TENNSYARLDKSLTL
-285 YVDMWD
+285 YIDMWD
-291 VIKEEL
+291 VVKENL
-297 VNITDEAYTKMMKAL
+297 VNITDEAYDKMMKAL

-354 AKQKSTSNKSNPESS
+354 AKQKSTSNKSN
-369 DAEETSA
+369 
-376 SSVSEQ
+376 VNEQ

-393 DSSSG
+393 DSSSS

-408 PDTTEGKSASSAS
+408 
-421 EQSGGHEDSEKSSD
+421 SG
-435 SSSGSTD
+435 
-442 NKSEGDNPD
+442 

-491 DTTEGKSASSASE
+491 GTTEGKSASSASE

-562 QSDNDISDNVADYNS
+562 QSENDISDNVADYDS
-577 ILKTLS
+577 LLKTLS
-583 MELKEVEAEKE
+583 KELKEVEAEKE

>member
-270 TEDNSYVRLDKSLTL
+270 TEDNSYARLDKSLTL

-398 STDNKSEGDN
+398 STDNKSEGYN

-459 SASEQ
+459 SA
-464 GSVQEDS
+464 
-471 EKSSDSS
+471 
-478 SGSTDNKSEGDNS
+478 
-491 DTTEGKSASSASE
+491 
-504 QGSVQEDSEKSSD
+504 
-517 SSSGSTDNKSEG
+517 
-529 DNSDTTEG
+529 
-537 KSASSANEQGS
+537 NEQGS

-562 QSDNDISDNVADYNS
+562 QSENDISDNVADYNS

>member
-343 SLNRKITQLLA
+343 SLNRKITQLLT

-398 STDNKSEGDN
+398 STDNKSEGYN

-491 DTTEGKSASSASE
+491 DTTEGKSASSA
-504 QGSVQEDSEKSSD
+504 
-517 SSSGSTDNKSEG
+517 
-529 DNSDTTEG
+529 
-537 KSASSANEQGS
+537 NEQGS

-562 QSDNDISDNVADYNS
+562 QSENDISDNVADYNS

>member
-13 IRAEGK
+13 IRAEGS

-50 TRKTIKVTANYD
+50 TRKKINVTANYD

-84 YLDKNPIGKKNTT
+84 YLDKNPKGKKNTT

-114 LLFTNFNDMA
+114 ILFTNFNDMA
-124 NFQKAITADQWKW
+124 NFQKAITADQWNW

-142 AGVSPDFNEN
+142 AGVSPDFNEK
-152 LKEVE
+152 LKEVN

-168 QFMTAFHDFNN
+168 QFMTAFHSFNN

-184 YNEEKLMKSFKG
+184 YIEEALMKSFKG

-204 LRDFQYEEFPTIE
+204 LRDFQYDDFPSIE

-236 YAKFG
+236 YAKYG

-256 KKFCEFLPSITSCV
+256 KKFCNFLPSITDCV
-270 TEDNSYVRLDKSLTL
+270 TEDNSYARLDKSLTL
-285 YVDMWD
+285 YIDMWSI
-291 VIKEEL
+291 VKKEL
-297 VNITDEAYTKMMKAL
+297 ANITDEAYDKMVKSL
-312 EMLADSMGAA
+312 ENLADSMGAA

-328 IDISQSKDSSDSSEN
+328 MNISQKSDSSEN
-343 SLNRKITQLLA
+343 SLNRQITQLLA
-354 AKQKSTSNKSNPESS
+354 QSTNSGSEEGTSSSSTGEQGSEQDGKAKATDSSSSSTGNDNSGSEEGTSS
-369 DAEETSA
+369 SSTGEQGSEQDGKAKAVDSSSSSTGNDNSGSEEGTS
-376 SSVSEQ
+376 SSSTSEQ
-382 GSEQEDGEKSS
+382 GSEQDGKAKAA

-398 STDNKSEGDN
+398 
-408 PDTTEGKSASSAS
+408 
-421 EQSGGHEDSEKSSD
+421 
-435 SSSGSTD
+435 
-442 NKSEGDNPD
+442 
-451 TTEGKSAS
+451 
-459 SASEQ
+459 
-464 GSVQEDS
+464 
-471 EKSSDSS
+471 
-478 SGSTDNKSEGDNS
+478 
-491 DTTEGKSASSASE
+491 
-504 QGSVQEDSEKSSD
+504 
-517 SSSGSTDNKSEG
+517 
-529 DNSDTTEG
+529 
-537 KSASSANEQGS
+537 NES
-548 KQESNDNSSSSDNN
+548 KNDL
-562 QSDNDISDNVADYNS
+562 SDNVTDYDS

-583 MELKEVEAEKE
+583 KELKEVKAEKE
-594 EDKQKAEQ
+594 EDMQKAEQ
-602 KAEQDISATKQNVAQ
+602 KAEQDISAAKQNVAQ

-622 QARNEARQA
+622 QARREARQN
-631 DEQMI
+631 DEQII
-636 NSCIMD
+636 NNAIMD
-642 GPHAKVTYRLHDFS
+642 GPHARVTYRLHDYS
-656 PASCKEAYVKMN
+656 PASYKDAYITMN
-668 NTYSLERIGKKM
+668 NTYSLEYIGKKM
-680 AQKVKPIF
+680 ANKVKPIF

-697 HGQHCGSRISIPHY
+697 HGQHCGSRISIPYY

-747 ESALR
+747 KSALR
-752 AAAIIKNFCNEL
+752 AAAIIKTFCNEL
-764 KIPTMVF
+764 EIPTMVF

-784 FCEFDGSEDE
+784 FCEFDGSENE
-794 IYTLAAGNA
+794 IYTLAAGDA

-817 NKLKDRREEK
+817 NKLKQRREEK

-842 YSGITAYKDIQGII
+842 YSGATAYADIQGII

>member
-1 MYGHSVKEISDK
+1 MLYGHSVKDINDK
-13 IRAEGK
+13 IRKEGA

-50 TRKTIKVTANYD
+50 NKKTINVTANYD

-84 YLDKNPIGKKNTT
+84 YLDKNPKGKKNTT

-124 NFQKAITADQWKW
+124 NFQKAITADQWNW

-142 AGVSPDFNEN
+142 AGVSPDFNEK
-152 LKEVE
+152 LKEVN

-168 QFMTAFHDFNN
+168 QFITAFHDFNN

-184 YNEEKLMKSFKG
+184 YIEEALMKSFKG

-204 LRDFQYEEFPTIE
+204 LRDFQYEEFSTIE

-236 YAKFG
+236 YAKYG
-241 LIKVQDN
+241 LIKVRDN
-248 STFTEPLV
+248 NTYGEPLV
-256 KKFCEFLPSITSCV
+256 RKFCEFLTSITDCV

-285 YVDMWD
+285 YVDMWNI
-291 VIKEEL
+291 VKEEL
-297 VNITDEAYTKMMKAL
+297 VNITDEAYDKMMKAL

-354 AKQKSTSNKSNPESS
+354 AKQKSTSNKSN
-369 DAEETSA
+369 
-376 SSVSEQ
+376 VNEQ

-393 DSSSG
+393 DGSSS
-398 STDNKSEGDN
+398 
-408 PDTTEGKSASSAS
+408 
-421 EQSGGHEDSEKSSD
+421 
-435 SSSGSTD
+435 
-442 NKSEGDNPD
+442 
-451 TTEGKSAS
+451 
-459 SASEQ
+459 
-464 GSVQEDS
+464 
-471 EKSSDSS
+471 
-478 SGSTDNKSEGDNS
+478 STDNKSEGDNS
-491 DTTEGKSASSASE
+491 G
-504 QGSVQEDSEKSSD
+504 
-517 SSSGSTDNKSEG
+517 
-529 DNSDTTEG
+529 TTEG

-562 QSDNDISDNVADYNS
+562 QSENDISDNVADYDS
-577 ILKTLS
+577 LLKTLS
-583 MELKEVEAEKE
+583 KELKEVEAEKE

-622 QARNEARQA
+622 QARREARQN
-631 DEQMI
+631 DEQII
-636 NSCIMD
+636 NNAIMD
-642 GPHAKVTYRLHDFS
+642 GPHARVTYRLHDYS
-656 PASCKEAYVKMN
+656 PASYKDAYITMN
-668 NTYSLERIGKKM
+668 NTYSLEYIGKKM
-680 AQKVKPIF
+680 ANKVKPIF

-752 AAAIIKNFCNEL
+752 AAAIIKTFCNEL
-764 KIPTMVF
+764 EIPTMVF

-784 FCEFDGSEDE
+784 FCEFDGSENE
-794 IYTLAAGNA
+794 IYTLAAGDA

-817 NKLKDRREEK
+817 NKLKQRREEK

-842 YSGITAYKDIQGII
+842 YSGATAYADIQGII

>member
-157 AYLNISVHNRK
+157 AYLNISVHHRK

-398 STDNKSEGDN
+398 STDNKSEGYN
-408 PDTTEGKSASSAS
+408 P
-421 EQSGGHEDSEKSSD
+421 
-435 SSSGSTD
+435 
-442 NKSEGDNPD
+442 
-451 TTEGKSAS
+451 
-459 SASEQ
+459 
-464 GSVQEDS
+464 
-471 EKSSDSS
+471 
-478 SGSTDNKSEGDNS
+478 

-562 QSDNDISDNVADYNS
+562 QSENDISDNVADYNS

>member
-398 STDNKSEGDN
+398 STDNKSEGYN

-459 SASEQ
+459 SA
-464 GSVQEDS
+464 
-471 EKSSDSS
+471 
-478 SGSTDNKSEGDNS
+478 
-491 DTTEGKSASSASE
+491 
-504 QGSVQEDSEKSSD
+504 
-517 SSSGSTDNKSEG
+517 
-529 DNSDTTEG
+529 
-537 KSASSANEQGS
+537 NEQGS

-562 QSDNDISDNVADYNS
+562 QSENDISDNVADYNS

>member
-1 MYGHSVKEISDK
+1 MLYGHSVKDINDK
-13 IRAEGK
+13 IRKEGA

-50 TRKTIKVTANYD
+50 NKKTINVTANYD

-84 YLDKNPIGKKNTT
+84 YLDKNPKGKKNTT

-114 LLFTNFNDMA
+114 ILFTNFNDRA
-124 NFQKAITADQWKW
+124 NFQKAITADQWNW

-142 AGVSPDFNEN
+142 AGVSPDFNEK
-152 LKEVE
+152 LKEVN

-168 QFMTAFHDFNN
+168 QFMTAFYDFNN

-184 YNEEKLMKSFKG
+184 YIEEMLMKSFKG

-204 LRDFQYEEFPTIE
+204 LRDFQYEEFSTIE
-217 RVMEDGRS
+217 RAMKDGRS

-230 QLMMLS
+230 HLMMLS

-256 KKFCEFLPSITSCV
+256 KKFCNFLPSITDCV
-270 TEDNSYVRLDKSLTL
+270 TEDNSYARLDKSLTL
-285 YVDMWD
+285 YIDMWD
-291 VIKEEL
+291 VVKENL
-297 VNITDEAYTKMMKAL
+297 VNITDEAYEKMVKTL
-312 EMLADSMGAA
+312 ENLADSMGAA

-328 IDISQSKDSSDSSEN
+328 MNISQKSDSSEN
-343 SLNRKITQLLA
+343 SLNRQITQLLA
-354 AKQKSTSNKSNPESS
+354 QSTNSGSEEETSSSSTGEQGSEQDGKAKATDSSSGNESESDNS
-369 DAEETSA
+369 DATEGTSA
-376 SSVSEQ
+376 SSTSEQ
-382 GSEQEDGEKSS
+382 GSEQDGKAKAA

-398 STDNKSEGDN
+398 
-408 PDTTEGKSASSAS
+408 
-421 EQSGGHEDSEKSSD
+421 
-435 SSSGSTD
+435 
-442 NKSEGDNPD
+442 
-451 TTEGKSAS
+451 
-459 SASEQ
+459 
-464 GSVQEDS
+464 
-471 EKSSDSS
+471 
-478 SGSTDNKSEGDNS
+478 
-491 DTTEGKSASSASE
+491 
-504 QGSVQEDSEKSSD
+504 
-517 SSSGSTDNKSEG
+517 
-529 DNSDTTEG
+529 
-537 KSASSANEQGS
+537 NES
-548 KQESNDNSSSSDNN
+548 KNDL
-562 QSDNDISDNVADYNS
+562 SDNVTDYDS

-583 MELKEVEAEKE
+583 KELKEVKAGKE
-594 EDKQKAEQ
+594 EDMQKAEQ
-602 KAEQDISATKQNVAQ
+602 KAEQDILATKQNVAQ

-622 QARNEARQA
+622 QARREARQN
-631 DEQMI
+631 DEQII
-636 NSCIMD
+636 NNAIMD
-642 GPHAKVTYRLHDFS
+642 GPHARVTYRLHDYS
-656 PASCKEAYVKMN
+656 PASYKDAYITMN
-668 NTYSLERIGKKM
+668 NTYSLEYIGKKM
-680 AQKVKPIF
+680 ANKVKPIF

-697 HGQHCGSRISIPHY
+697 HGQHCGSRISIPYY

-747 ESALR
+747 KSALR
-752 AAAIIKNFCNEL
+752 AAAIIKTFCNEL
-764 KIPTMVF
+764 EIPTMVF

-784 FCEFDGSEDE
+784 FCEFDGSENE
-794 IYTLAAGNA
+794 IYTLAAGDA

-817 NKLKDRREEK
+817 NKLKQRREEK

-842 YSGITAYKDIQGII
+842 YSGATAYADIQGII

-904 KRALKIR
+904 KRALKIK

>member
-1 MYGHSVKEISDK
+1 M
-13 IRAEGK
+13 
-19 KITESVLFKS
+19 
-29 RAVSTALTNVSQYL
+29 
-43 FDTIPFK
+43 
-50 TRKTIKVTANYD
+50 
-62 KKNDAVAYATSESNI
+62 
-77 YVNFGNS
+77 NFGNS

-398 STDNKSEGDN
+398 STDNKSEGYN

-421 EQSGGHEDSEKSSD
+421 EQSGGHEGSEKSSD

-491 DTTEGKSASSASE
+491 DTTEGKSASSA
-504 QGSVQEDSEKSSD
+504 
-517 SSSGSTDNKSEG
+517 
-529 DNSDTTEG
+529 
-537 KSASSANEQGS
+537 NEQGS

-562 QSDNDISDNVADYNS
+562 QSENDISDNVADYNS

>member
-398 STDNKSEGDN
+398 STDNKSEGYN
-408 PDTTEGKSASSAS
+408 P
-421 EQSGGHEDSEKSSD
+421 
-435 SSSGSTD
+435 
-442 NKSEGDNPD
+442 
-451 TTEGKSAS
+451 
-459 SASEQ
+459 
-464 GSVQEDS
+464 
-471 EKSSDSS
+471 
-478 SGSTDNKSEGDNS
+478 
-491 DTTEGKSASSASE
+491 
-504 QGSVQEDSEKSSD
+504 
-517 SSSGSTDNKSEG
+517 
-529 DNSDTTEG
+529 DTTEG

-562 QSDNDISDNVADYNS
+562 QSENDISDNVADYNS

>member
-13 IRAEGK
+13 IRAEEK

-62 KKNDAVAYATSESNI
+62 KKNDAVAYATSGSNI

-398 STDNKSEGDN
+398 STDNKSEGYN

-491 DTTEGKSASSASE
+491 DTTEGKSASSA
-504 QGSVQEDSEKSSD
+504 
-517 SSSGSTDNKSEG
+517 
-529 DNSDTTEG
+529 
-537 KSASSANEQGS
+537 NEQGS

-562 QSDNDISDNVADYNS
+562 QSENDISDNVADYNS

>member
-398 STDNKSEGDN
+398 STDNKSEGYN

-442 NKSEGDNPD
+442 NKSEGYNPD

-491 DTTEGKSASSASE
+491 DTTEGKS
-504 QGSVQEDSEKSSD
+504 D
-517 SSSGSTDNKSEG
+517 
-529 DNSDTTEG
+529 
-537 KSASSANEQGS
+537 SSANEQGS

-562 QSDNDISDNVADYNS
+562 QSENDISDNVADYNS

>member
-13 IRAEGK
+13 IRAEGS
-19 KITESVLFKS
+19 KITESVLLKS

-50 TRKTIKVTANYD
+50 KRKKIVVTANYD
-62 KKNDAVAYATSESNI
+62 KKNNDIAYATSTSNI

-84 YLDKNPIGKKNTT
+84 FLDKDSKGKKITT
-97 EKKWLLG
+97 AKKWLLG
-104 KGLVLHEIGH
+104 KGLILHEIGH

-124 NFQKAITADQWKW
+124 NFQKVITAEQWNW

-142 AGVSPDFNEN
+142 AGVSPDFNEK

-157 AYLNISVHNRK
+157 AYLNLSSQNKK

-184 YNEEKLMKSFKG
+184 YIEEKLMKSFKG

-204 LRDFQYEEFPTIE
+204 LRDFQYDEFPTIE
-217 RVMEDGRS
+217 NVIESGRS
-225 NFSIW
+225 SFSIW

-236 YAKFG
+236 YAKYG
-241 LIKVQDN
+241 LIKVKDN
-248 STFTEPLV
+248 NTYGEPLV
-256 KKFCEFLPSITSCV
+256 RKFCEFLPSITDCV

-285 YVDMWD
+285 FVDMWD

-328 IDISQSKDSSDSSEN
+328 IDISQIKDSSDSSEN

-421 EQSGGHEDSEKSSD
+421 EQ
-435 SSSGSTD
+435 
-442 NKSEGDNPD
+442 
-451 TTEGKSAS
+451 
-459 SASEQ
+459 
-464 GSVQEDS
+464 
-471 EKSSDSS
+471 
-478 SGSTDNKSEGDNS
+478 
-491 DTTEGKSASSASE
+491 
-504 QGSVQEDSEKSSD
+504 GSVQEDSEKSSD

-562 QSDNDISDNVADYNS
+562 QSENDISDNVADYDS
-577 ILKTLS
+577 LLKTLS
-583 MELKEVEAEKE
+583 KELKEVKAEKE
-594 EDKQKAEQ
+594 EDMQKAEQ

-896 PSKMAYVL
+896 PLKMAYVL

>member
-217 RVMEDGRS
+217 RAMEDGRS

-398 STDNKSEGDN
+398 STDNKSEGYN
-408 PDTTEGKSASSAS
+408 P
-421 EQSGGHEDSEKSSD
+421 
-435 SSSGSTD
+435 
-442 NKSEGDNPD
+442 
-451 TTEGKSAS
+451 
-459 SASEQ
+459 
-464 GSVQEDS
+464 
-471 EKSSDSS
+471 
-478 SGSTDNKSEGDNS
+478 

-562 QSDNDISDNVADYNS
+562 QSENDISDNVADYNS

>member
-13 IRAEGK
+13 IRTEGS

-50 TRKTIKVTANYD
+50 NKKNINVTANYD

-84 YLDKNPIGKKNTT
+84 YLDKNPKGKKNTT

-114 LLFTNFNDMA
+114 ILFTNFNDRA
-124 NFQKAITADQWKW
+124 NFQKAITADQWNW

-168 QFMTAFHDFNN
+168 QFMTAFLDFNN

-270 TEDNSYVRLDKSLTL
+270 TEDNSYARLDKSLTL
-285 YVDMWD
+285 YIDMWGI
-291 VIKEEL
+291 VKEEL
-297 VNITDEAYTKMMKAL
+297 ANITDEAYDKMVKSL
-312 EMLADSMGAA
+312 ENLANSMGAA

-328 IDISQSKDSSDSSEN
+328 MNISQNSDSEDSSEN
-343 SLNRKITQLLA
+343 SLNRKITQLLV
-354 AKQKSTSNKSNPESS
+354 AKQSTNS
-369 DAEETSA
+369 DTTEGTSA
-376 SSVSEQ
+376 SSTSEQ
-382 GSEQEDGEKSS
+382 GSEQDGKAKAVDSS
-393 DSSSG
+393 SSSTGNDNSGSEEGTSSSSTSEQGSEQDGKAKATDSSSG
-398 STDNKSEGDN
+398 
-408 PDTTEGKSASSAS
+408 
-421 EQSGGHEDSEKSSD
+421 
-435 SSSGSTD
+435 
-442 NKSEGDNPD
+442 
-451 TTEGKSAS
+451 
-459 SASEQ
+459 
-464 GSVQEDS
+464 
-471 EKSSDSS
+471 
-478 SGSTDNKSEGDNS
+478 
-491 DTTEGKSASSASE
+491 
-504 QGSVQEDSEKSSD
+504 
-517 SSSGSTDNKSEG
+517 
-529 DNSDTTEG
+529 
-537 KSASSANEQGS
+537 NES
-548 KQESNDNSSSSDNN
+548 KNDL
-562 QSDNDISDNVADYNS
+562 SDNVTDYDS
-577 ILKTLS
+577 LLKTLS
-583 MELKEVEAEKE
+583 KELKEVKAEKE
-594 EDKQKAEQ
+594 EDMQKAEQ

>member
-84 YLDKNPIGKKNTT
+84 YLDKNPKGKKNTT

-114 LLFTNFNDMA
+114 LLFSNFNDMT
-124 NFQKAITADQWKW
+124 NFQKAITADQWNW

-142 AGVSPDFNEN
+142 AGVSPDFNEK
-152 LKEVE
+152 LKEVN

-168 QFMTAFHDFNN
+168 QFMTAFNDFNN

-184 YNEEKLMKSFKG
+184 YIEEMLMKSFKG

-217 RVMEDGRS
+217 RAMKDGHS

-270 TEDNSYVRLDKSLTL
+270 TEDNSYARLDKSLTL
-285 YVDMWD
+285 YIDMWGI
-291 VIKEEL
+291 VKEEL
-297 VNITDEAYTKMMKAL
+297 TNITDESYDKMVKSL
-312 EMLADSMGAA
+312 ENLADSMGAA

-328 IDISQSKDSSDSSEN
+328 MNISQKSDSSEN
-343 SLNRKITQLLA
+343 SLNRQITQLLA
-354 AKQKSTSNKSNPESS
+354 QSTNSGSEEGTSS
-369 DAEETSA
+369 
-376 SSVSEQ
+376 SSTGEQESEQ
-382 GSEQEDGEKSS
+382 DGKAKAA

-398 STDNKSEGDN
+398 NESE
-408 PDTTEGKSASSAS
+408 S
-421 EQSGGHEDSEKSSD
+421 
-435 SSSGSTD
+435 
-442 NKSEGDNPD
+442 
-451 TTEGKSAS
+451 
-459 SASEQ
+459 
-464 GSVQEDS
+464 
-471 EKSSDSS
+471 
-478 SGSTDNKSEGDNS
+478 DNS
-491 DTTEGKSASSASE
+491 DTAEGATSSSTKEGK
-504 QGSVQEDSEKSSD
+504 DD
-517 SSSGSTDNKSEG
+517 
-529 DNSDTTEG
+529 
-537 KSASSANEQGS
+537 
-548 KQESNDNSSSSDNN
+548 SSSSDDS
-562 QSDNDISDNVADYNS
+562 QSKNDLSDNVTDYDS

-583 MELKEVEAEKE
+583 KELKEVKAGKE
-594 EDKQKAEQ
+594 EDMQKAEQ
-602 KAEQDISATKQNVAQ
+602 KAEQDILATKQNVAQ

-622 QARNEARQA
+622 QARNIARQS
-631 DEQMI
+631 DEKMI
-636 NSCIMD
+636 NSAIMD
-642 GPHAKVTYRLHDFS
+642 GPHAKITYRLHDFS
-656 PASCKEAYVKMN
+656 PASYKDAYITMN
-668 NTYSLERIGKKM
+668 NTYSLEYIGKKK
-680 AQKVKPIF
+680 ANKVKPIF

-697 HGQHCGSRISIPHY
+697 HGQHCGSRISIPYY

-732 TVIIDQSGSMYGYKL
+732 TVIIDQSGSMYGHKL
-747 ESALR
+747 KSALR
-752 AAAIIKNFCNEL
+752 AAAIIKTFCNEL
-764 KIPTMVF
+764 EIPTMVF

-784 FCEFDGSEDE
+784 FCEFDGSENE
-794 IYTLAAGNA
+794 IYTLAAGDA

-817 NKLKDRREEK
+817 NKLKQRREKK

-842 YSGITAYKDIQGII
+842 YSGATAYADIQGII
-856 KSASAYGISFFAA
+856 KSATPYGISFFAA

>member
-1 MYGHSVKEISDK
+1 MLYGHSVKDINDK
-13 IRAEGK
+13 IRKEGA

-50 TRKTIKVTANYD
+50 NKKTINVTANYD

-84 YLDKNPIGKKNTT
+84 YLDKNPKGKKNTT

-124 NFQKAITADQWKW
+124 NFQKAITADQWNW

-142 AGVSPDFNEN
+142 AGVSPDFNEK
-152 LKEVE
+152 LKEVN

-168 QFMTAFHDFNN
+168 QFITAFHDFNN

-184 YNEEKLMKSFKG
+184 YIEEALMKSFKG

-204 LRDFQYEEFPTIE
+204 LRDFQYEEFSTIE

-236 YAKFG
+236 YAKYG
-241 LIKVQDN
+241 LIKVRDN
-248 STFTEPLV
+248 NTYGEPLV
-256 KKFCEFLPSITSCV
+256 RKFCEFLTSITDCV

-285 YVDMWD
+285 YVDMWNI
-291 VIKEEL
+291 VKEEL
-297 VNITDEAYTKMMKAL
+297 VNITDEAYDKMMKAL

-354 AKQKSTSNKSNPESS
+354 AKQKSTSNKSN
-369 DAEETSA
+369 
-376 SSVSEQ
+376 V
-382 GSEQEDGEKSS
+382 
-393 DSSSG
+393 
-398 STDNKSEGDN
+398 N
-408 PDTTEGKSASSAS
+408 
-421 EQSGGHEDSEKSSD
+421 
-435 SSSGSTD
+435 
-442 NKSEGDNPD
+442 
-451 TTEGKSAS
+451 
-459 SASEQ
+459 EQ

-491 DTTEGKSASSASE
+491 GTTEGKSASSASE

-562 QSDNDISDNVADYNS
+562 QSENDISDNVADYDS
-577 ILKTLS
+577 LLKTLS
-583 MELKEVEAEKE
+583 KELKEVEAEKE

-622 QARNEARQA
+622 QARREARQN
-631 DEQMI
+631 DEQII
-636 NSCIMD
+636 NNAIMD
-642 GPHAKVTYRLHDFS
+642 GPHARVTYRLHDYS
-656 PASCKEAYVKMN
+656 PASYKDAYITMN
-668 NTYSLERIGKKM
+668 NTYSLEYIGKKM
-680 AQKVKPIF
+680 ANKVKPIF

-752 AAAIIKNFCNEL
+752 AAAIIKTFCNEL
-764 KIPTMVF
+764 EIPTMVF

-784 FCEFDGSEDE
+784 FCEFDGSENE
-794 IYTLAAGNA
+794 IYTLAAGDA

-817 NKLKDRREEK
+817 NKLKQRREEK

-842 YSGITAYKDIQGII
+842 YSGATAYADIQGII

>member
-13 IRAEGK
+13 IRAEGS
-19 KITESVLFKS
+19 KITESVLLKS

-50 TRKTIKVTANYD
+50 KRKKIVVTANYD
-62 KKNDAVAYATSESNI
+62 KKNNDIAYATSTSNI

-84 YLDKNPIGKKNTT
+84 FLDKDSKGKKITT
-97 EKKWLLG
+97 AKKWLLG
-104 KGLVLHEIGH
+104 KGLILHEIGH

-124 NFQKAITADQWKW
+124 NFQKVITAEQWNW

-142 AGVSPDFNEN
+142 AGVSPDFNEK

-157 AYLNISVHNRK
+157 AYLNLSSQNEK

-184 YNEEKLMKSFKG
+184 YIEEKLMKSFKG

-204 LRDFQYEEFPTIE
+204 LRDFQYDEFPTIE
-217 RVMEDGRS
+217 NVIESGRS
-225 NFSIW
+225 SFSIW

-236 YAKFG
+236 YAKYG
-241 LIKVQDN
+241 LIKVKDN
-248 STFTEPLV
+248 NTYGEPLV
-256 KKFCEFLPSITSCV
+256 RKFCEFLPSITDCV

-285 YVDMWD
+285 FVDMWD

-328 IDISQSKDSSDSSEN
+328 IDISQIKDSSDSSEN

-421 EQSGGHEDSEKSSD
+421 EQ
-435 SSSGSTD
+435 
-442 NKSEGDNPD
+442 
-451 TTEGKSAS
+451 
-459 SASEQ
+459 
-464 GSVQEDS
+464 
-471 EKSSDSS
+471 
-478 SGSTDNKSEGDNS
+478 
-491 DTTEGKSASSASE
+491 
-504 QGSVQEDSEKSSD
+504 GSVQEDSEKSSD

-562 QSDNDISDNVADYNS
+562 QSENDISDNVADYDS
-577 ILKTLS
+577 LLKTLS
-583 MELKEVEAEKE
+583 KELKEVKAEKE
-594 EDKQKAEQ
+594 EDMQKAEQ